1 MAQTGLGYGRR
12 TLELE
17 YDETRFRLLA
27 PDASSVAA
35 PLADTDIFLAFD
47 IPHDSPPLDDIVSPG
62 ESVLIVVPDATRRAG
77 AGQIVNLLVRRLV
90 QAGVTPA
97 DIRIIFA
104 TGLHRPVTADERREL
119 LTDFIVQ
126 RIAIFDHDAENI
138 GALID
143 LGTTERGTPVI
154 LNRMLTE
161 HTHVITISGI
171 GFHYFAG
178 FTGGRK
184 SICPGLAGRET
195 IEATHL
201 LALDFAHG
209 GRRAGV
215 GSGRLDGNL
224 VHEEMERVAA
234 EIAPSFAIN
243 TVTDEHD
250 RVTRIYAGD
259 WRTSH
264 RLACAE
270 YVADHTLAIS
280 EKRPLVIASCG
291 GSPADT
297 NLIQAHKT
305 LDAAALACTAGGT
318 IILVAECA
326 DGFGRAD
333 FLKWFDAA
341 DSRALENLLR
351 ENYEVNG
358 QTAWALLT
366 KTETFRVVLV
376 SELAPDD
383 VRRMRMIP
391 ARNLDEAMRLAGD
404 AESGYVMPHGASYL
418 PVVKLDAAS

>member
-1 MAQTGLGYGRR
+1 MSQTTLGYGRR
-12 TLELE
+12 TLELQ
-17 YDETRFRLLA
+17 YDDARFRVLA
-27 PDASSVAA
+27 SETSSVAV

-47 IPHDSPPLDDIVSPG
+47 VPYDSPPLDDIISIG

-77 AGQIVNLLVRRLV
+77 TSQIVNLLVRRLV

-104 TGLHRPVTADERREL
+104 TGLHRAVTPDERREL

-126 RIAIFDHDAENI
+126 RIAIFEHDADNI
-138 GALID
+138 GALVD
-143 LGTTERGTPVI
+143 LGTTERGTPMI

-161 HTHVITISGI
+161 HTHVITVSGI

-201 LALDFAHG
+201 LALDFERG

-215 GSGRLDGNL
+215 GAGRLDGNL
-224 VHEEMERVAA
+224 VHEEMERIAA

-270 YVADHTLAIS
+270 YAAEHTLAIP
-280 EKRPLVIASCG
+280 EKRPLVVASCG
-291 GSPADT
+291 GARADI

-305 LDAAALACTAGGT
+305 LHAAALACTAGGT

-333 FLKWFDAA
+333 FLKWFDYG
-341 DSRALENLLR
+341 DSRALENVLR
-351 ENYEVNG
+351 GNYEVNG

-376 SELAPDD
+376 SELNEDD
-383 VRRMRMIP
+383 VRRMGMIP
-391 ARNLDEAMRLAGD
+391 ARDLDEAVHIAGD
-404 AESGYVMPHGASYL
+404 KMNGYIMPHGASYL
-418 PVVKLDAAS
+418 PVVKLGEAS